1 MEHKVDEQYRLLK
14 EQSEKLKRVNE
25 RIIDIF
31 ATAVEYRDAES
42 GQHIQRVKSFT
53 RIIAEE
59 LAKQYPEYGLTPSKI
74 EAIVSVADCYDAL
87 ISERVYKSAYAL
99 DKAFNMIINGECGMF
114 SPKIIFCFQEARE
127 KFEQKALELQ
137 E

>member
-1 MEHKVDEQYRLLK
+1 MK

-87 ISERVYKSAYAL
+87 I
-99 DKAFNMIINGECGMF
+99 
-114 SPKIIFCFQEARE
+114 
-127 KFEQKALELQ
+127 
-137 E
+137 